1 MASATLDLDTF
12 VRDALLRGVDRTS
25 VQNALLN
32 AGWTREQTQ
41 GALDAYADLDF
52 PVPVPKPRPQLSAR
66 DAFFYLV
73 LFTAL
78 YLSAYH
84 LGSLL
89 FDLIN
94 RAWPDP
100 AMQNYWGS
108 PEESMRWSIASI
120 LIAFPVF
127 LFVSRQLGRE
137 LRKNPVK
144 RLSATRR
151 WLTYVTLFLAAGFLI
166 GDLIT
171 LVYHALGG
179 ELTIR
184 FGLKVIVAG
193 SISGTIFG
201 YYLWD
206 LRRDEHEA

>member
-1 MASATLDLDTF
+1 MATATLDLDTF
-12 VRDALLRGVDRTS
+12 VRDALVRRVDRTS

-32 AGWTREQTQ
+32 AGWTREQSQ
-41 GALDAYADLDF
+41 SALDAYADLDF
-52 PVPVPKPRPQLSAR
+52 PIPVPKPRLQLSAR

-94 RAWPDP
+94 HAWPDP
-100 AMQNYWGS
+100 AMQKYWGL
-108 PEESMRWSIASI
+108 PEDSMRWSIASI

-137 LRKNPVK
+137 LAKNPVK

-171 LVYHALGG
+171 LVYNALGG

-193 SISGTIFG
+193 VISGTIFG

-206 LRRDEHEA
+206 LRCDEREA